1 MSKLDN
7 LHNPET
13 QDTSYDHVLRYTSV
27 FGGVQ
32 GLKMAMAVL
41 RNKVTSVL
49 LSSVGMG
56 LMSVYSSISEF
67 IVSSCNFGLPLN
79 ATRITGELFEE
90 GTAEQIRHSVNL
102 MRTCTAWSAVLATL
116 LCTLFSPLLSYMFFD
131 HDWRHFPEV
140 MLLIPVIVCYL
151 VAECECSILKGLRQI
166 RTVAVIE
173 SVTAVL
179 TIFLT
184 IPFYLAWGIKGVVM
198 GLIACG
204 LASVVAHF
212 YFSLQL
218 VQYRIMPFNKSVLH
232 EGIPIIRKGIPY
244 VLAGI
249 ANSLVAM
256 AIPAIMLQTESLEQ
270 VGFYRAGYA
279 LMVGYTG
286 MAFVALEADYF
297 PRLSSV
303 CHDRDRMNATMNQQI
318 DVCVMLLTPILIL
331 IVLFMP
337 WIILLLHTEEFLIV
351 NGMATIA
358 VFYAFFRCIYLPAG
372 YITLAK
378 GDSLLFFCMEVLFDV
393 IFVAMVWVL
402 YRAFGLTGIGIALSL
417 GALYDVVCALTVYGF
432 KYGCRVKRSTW
443 RLCLIQFALLCLAA
457 CCAYVAGSS
466 ITLNRLAI
474 GIPIFTLSL
483 AFSLRMLSDKSKFLK
498 RIFKR

>member
-1 MSKLDN
+1 
-7 LHNPET
+7 
-13 QDTSYDHVLRYTSV
+13 
-27 FGGVQ
+27 
-32 GLKMAMAVL
+32 
-41 RNKVTSVL
+41 
-49 LSSVGMG
+49 MG

-90 GTAEQIRHSVNL
+90 GTAEQIRHTVNL

-184 IPFYLAWGIKGVVM
+184 IPFYLAWGIKGVVI

-256 AIPAIMLQTESLEQ
+256 AIPAIMLQTESL
-270 VGFYRAGYA
+270 
-279 LMVGYTG
+279 
-286 MAFVALEADYF
+286 
-297 PRLSSV
+297 
-303 CHDRDRMNATMNQQI
+303 
-318 DVCVMLLTPILIL
+318 
-331 IVLFMP
+331 
-337 WIILLLHTEEFLIV
+337 
-351 NGMATIA
+351 
-358 VFYAFFRCIYLPAG
+358 
-372 YITLAK
+372 
-378 GDSLLFFCMEVLFDV
+378 
-393 IFVAMVWVL
+393 
-402 YRAFGLTGIGIALSL
+402 
-417 GALYDVVCALTVYGF
+417 
-432 KYGCRVKRSTW
+432 
-443 RLCLIQFALLCLAA
+443 
-457 CCAYVAGSS
+457 
-466 ITLNRLAI
+466 
-474 GIPIFTLSL
+474 
-483 AFSLRMLSDKSKFLK
+483 
-498 RIFKR
+498 